1 MRDYRIKVNTKWLE
15 RKRDSLLKRLAKVKP
30 FVDGSI
36 VKVRRRCGNKNC
48 KCAKSTY
55 RPESY
60 YLHYKVKGVTRA
72 VYIPVDMEE
81 DVRRWQEE
89 YRWLKGLIK
98 EICKTQ
104 KAIIRRHVREKRRKK
119 ARG

>member
-55 RPESY
+55 RHE
-60 YLHYKVKGVTRA
+60 
-72 VYIPVDMEE
+72 
-81 DVRRWQEE
+81 
-89 YRWLKGLIK
+89 
-98 EICKTQ
+98 KTQ